1 MAKRLILGKNG
12 SDYGLFVSEPGTNVD
27 TITNVKDFA
36 FTTSDGTYKGNF
48 LMQKNIN
55 ENNPASS
62 TVSATVTADSSSV
75 TSNAGN
81 TLFVAAGGDFV
92 AFGNSTSGTGA
103 VTLSKAN
110 TFTNRGLTYVK
121 TSDSF
126 KVTAL
131 SNIFQ

>member
-1 MAKRLILGKNG
+1 MAKRVILGKKG
-12 SDYGLFVSEPGTNVD
+12 SDFGLFVSEPGEEVD
-27 TITNVKDFA
+27 SITNVKDFS
-36 FTTSDGTYKGNF
+36 FTTSDSDYKGNF

-81 TLFVAAGGDFV
+81 TLFVATGGDFV
-92 AFGNSTSGTGA
+92 AFGNSTSGTSA

-121 TSDSF
+121 TGDSF
-126 KVTAL
+126 SVTAL
-131 SNIFQ
+131 GNIFL

>member
-55 ENNPASS
+55 ENDPSS
-62 TVSATVTADSSSV
+62 NTVTATVTSDSTSV

-81 TLFVAAGGDFV
+81 TIFVGTGGDFV
-92 AFGNSTSGTGA
+92 PFGNSTTGTGA

-110 TFTNRGLTYVK
+110 TFQNRGIDYVK

>member
-1 MAKRLILGKNG
+1 MAKRLILGKKG

-27 TITNVKDFA
+27 SITNVKDFA
-36 FTTSDGTYKGNF
+36 FTTSDSGYKGNF

-55 ENNPASS
+55 ENNPAS
-62 TVSATVTADSSSV
+62 TTNTATVTSDSSSV
-75 TSNAGN
+75 TSNPGN
-81 TLFVAAGGDFV
+81 TIFVGTGGDFV
-92 AFGNSTSGTGA
+92 PFGNSSSGTGA

-110 TFTNRGLTYVK
+110 TFQNRGLSYLK

-131 SNIFQ
+131 SNIFE